1 LRFVDFQDGGCP
13 SPWNFEIE
21 ILTAIHFRGQFC
33 VIALNFAEIGRTV
46 AEISIFCVFQVKCKN
61 SEDRAQYGTTLSKLE
76 ILQ

>member
-46 AEISIFCVFQVKCKN
+46 AEISIFFVFFN
-61 SEDRAQYGTTLSKLE
+61 
-76 ILQ
+76 